1 MSNNGGIQGGEGDF
15 FWDYISVMD
24 RKEAEASIKDLFQD
38 AFKFIE
44 LFVQELFWIDQNFL
58 YLNLVCNVPQTKI
71 ASMFGVSQLAV
82 SKRVRSAVKKL
93 RMIISKPESDS
104 QVLRN
109 NLSLLLPSGMVEIM
123 MVYYRFGTY
132 SITSKIVDKSGNNIK
147 SVVNQSQKWLEKISK
162 VNSKFELENV
172 LFRIHKSKMTVKNI
186 MDTVSDVEDFK
197 YKAKQYH
204 EFYSMQMNQNNY
216 STYSWKK
223 FDDQRNL
230 SQQPKG

>member
-1 MSNNGGIQGGEGDF
+1 MNGGIQGGEGDF

-24 RKEAEASIKDLFQD
+24 KKDAEESIKDLFQD

-104 QVLRN
+104 LVLRN
-109 NLSLLLPSGMVEIM
+109 NLSLLLPCNMVEIM

-147 SVVNQSQKWLEKISK
+147 SVVNQSQKWLEKVANVK
-162 VNSKFELENV
+162 NKFELENL
-172 LFRIHKSKMTVKNI
+172 LFKIHKSKIISKEIVDSIHDLESM
-186 MDTVSDVEDFK
+186 K
-197 YKAKQYH
+197 YKAKQY
-204 EFYSMQMNQNNY
+204 FDFFSLLMNQNNY

-230 SQQPKG
+230 SNRK